1 MLNSEKIVGIDMFD
15 YIINQNLSEDILNK
29 MSAINILQNVL
40 SFDNQIEEIYTR
52 VIYLN
57 GKYLSC
63 STKSYK
69 YLDDEKPIVEFQK
82 EEKATIDDLK
92 ELLVNDE
99 YSRKLLIATQI
110 KEIEELKKQQTLK
123 LK

>member
-15 YIINQNLSEDILNK
+15 YIINQNLSEDILDK

-52 VIYLN
+52 VIYIN
-57 GKYLSC
+57 GKYLSS

-92 ELLVNDE
+92 ELLINDE

-110 KEIEELKKQQTLK
+110 KEIEELKRQQTLK